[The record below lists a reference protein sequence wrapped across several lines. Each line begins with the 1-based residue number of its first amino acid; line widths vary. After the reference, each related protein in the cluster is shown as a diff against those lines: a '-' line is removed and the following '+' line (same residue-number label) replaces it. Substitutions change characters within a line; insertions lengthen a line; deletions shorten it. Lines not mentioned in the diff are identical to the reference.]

1 MSHVPTIATKSCST
15 CNKHV
20 PQTYQG
26 QHLPPV
32 VNTTSMLVVICSSQ
46 TGPAVVGF
54 PSQPQLRDQDKD
66 AHIGTASRAGGRGRK
81 LWRLCSPRKSTP
93 THTFHVLLRLFL
105 QCLGPTGHRAKRHE
119 ATYWTLEI
127 KKQAL
132 TMHIYSVLP
141 HPESPRARFFPGA
154 LPSHVSTPSS
164 IRQETI
170 DLRLGRRHHE

>member
-1 MSHVPTIATKSCST
+1 MYH
-15 CNKHV
+15 
-20 PQTYQG
+20 
-26 QHLPPV
+26 QHIK
-32 VNTTSMLVVICSSQ
+32 VNTYHLWPTPLPCWLSSAPSQ
-46 TGPAVVGF
+46 TGPAVTGF

-66 AHIGTASRAGGRGRK
+66 AHIGTASRAGGRSRK

-93 THTFHVLLRLFL
+93 THMFHVLLQLFL

-132 TMHIYSVLP
+132 TMHMYSVLP

-154 LPSHVSTPSS
+154 LPIHVSTPSS

-170 DLRLGRRHHE
+170 DLRLGRRRQE